1 MTEKKIEKAVL
12 VSADI
17 GEYDCEASM
26 DELSELA
33 RTAGAEEVA
42 RVIQKRDAYESAT
55 VIGEGKLEE
64 VKELCANLGAKL
76 LIFDCELTASQ
87 IRNIE
92 EETGESRIPRGQAS
106 GRACA
111 AQISPAAAYGN
122 RREPFP
128 TWRRNRN
135 ERSGRNPA

>member
-17 GEYDCEASM
+17 GEYDCDASM

-92 EETGESRIPRGQAS
+92 EETDVRVIDSTRLILDIFA
-106 GRACA
+106 GRAV
-111 AQISPAAAYGN
+111 S
-122 RREPFP
+122 R
-128 TWRRNRN
+128 
-135 ERSGRNPA
+135 